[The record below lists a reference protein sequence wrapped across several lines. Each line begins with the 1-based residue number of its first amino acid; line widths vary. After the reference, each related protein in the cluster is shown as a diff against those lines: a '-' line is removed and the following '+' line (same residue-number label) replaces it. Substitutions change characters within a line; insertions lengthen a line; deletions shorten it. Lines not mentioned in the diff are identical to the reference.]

1 MKNNS
6 QSRRDMLRKTA
17 MFAIPTIVSFQLSE
31 VAVQASHSV
40 SVDPA
45 DDFTSNNWN
54 NRNRWKHRN
63 KWQNGNNGNHYG
75 NKKTDQND
83 KDSSKWNGNNNP
95 FGR

>member
-40 SVDPA
+40 SVVP
-45 DDFTSNNWN
+45 TTGKKH
-54 NRNRWKHRN
+54 RWKHSN
-63 KWQNGNNGNHYG
+63 KWQKGNNGNHYG